1 MERAA
6 EPLLLHQARYRD
18 GAMLIA
24 HDGRLLA
31 VNVILRASHASERA
45 VPPSGGTRHTSAAR
59 HTFDCPEVLAFVVS
73 ADGPVTVFSD
83 GHRIADLK
91 AGGVRKTLE
100 SITASRRP
108 KPRSRRSAHER

>member
-1 MERAA
+1 
-6 EPLLLHQARYRD
+6 
-18 GAMLIA
+18 
-24 HDGRLLA
+24 
-31 VNVILRASHASERA
+31 
-45 VPPSGGTRHTSAAR
+45 
-59 HTFDCPEVLAFVVS
+59 VLAFVVS